1 MESLD
6 FRVEVGGGAAQGYE
20 VLLRAPDGGE
30 ISNAVELPLPELE
43 ELAARVP
50 DAVIAS
56 SLRLRRA
63 VPEEEKPV
71 RHLGGRLFDAVFSGR
86 GRGMFTAGRHQ
97 AEREGRALRLVLQI
111 RPPELARLPW
121 EFLFDPD
128 EDDYVG
134 LSAALVRCPVTSS
147 WARPLQVAGPLRVL
161 GMTALPDNQQ
171 ELAVAAEQQRLAET
185 LDPLVRAG
193 QVELEW
199 VAGQSWRELQAG
211 VRQGSWH
218 VLHFI
223 GHGGFDA
230 ATDEGKL
237 ALTAEDR
244 GTYLL
249 GAEDLAMMLRKHT
262 SLRLVVL
269 NACETGRA
277 SALDGFSSM
286 AGALARRGVPAVLA
300 MQQKITDR
308 AALEFSRTFYEELAS
323 QPYVEQCVTQARQA
337 IRLALPGT
345 LEWGT
350 PVLYMKTPGGI
361 LFDLADRRAGDAAGT
376 ADTAQKGQ
384 GADSATAAALE
395 ELYVEGLEAL
405 YTEQWDAAVH
415 SFAAVV
421 AANRGFKD
429 SARKLN
435 QARAEQRLASW
446 YTAGHAAAEA
456 GRWEEAIGHLAA
468 LVAAAPAYK
477 DAAQLLERARK
488 ERVLAEL
495 RGEIAA
501 LHRAG
506 KWAAVLVVGDRL
518 AAQAP
523 GDPDPDGLVESARA
537 ALEAERRTRGLVA
550 ARQRAV
556 DHIDAEAW
564 DQALHELTAIDE
576 AEPNYQDV
584 QELLERVNRERERIR
599 RERELIGLRAQI
611 AALHRAGNWAAVLVV
626 GDRLAALAPGDP
638 DAGRLVASARA
649 ALESERRTRELVA
662 ARQRAVDHIDTGEWD
677 QALQELTAIEEAEPS
692 YLDVRELLER
702 VHQERERIVMAQQE
716 RARKERDL
724 AELRSEVDAL
734 HRAGNWAAV
743 LVVGDR
749 LAALAPGDP
758 DAGGLVA
765 SARAAL
771 ELERRA
777 RDLVAGRQRALD
789 RIDAG
794 EWDQALRE
802 LAVIEQIEP
811 GYQDVRELIDRAR
824 HQQFRAVGISEHPV
838 ELVALTLKTYVEAVA
853 FSPDGTRLAISGHSG
868 LALVADLSR
877 GTWRRI
883 GSRSRPTHAAVWDVA
898 FDPAGRRVATASNH
912 GAQVWDA
919 RTRAKRLSVSHGR
932 GNPVRGVAFSP
943 DGRLLVTAGYDGAAG
958 VWDASAGHRL
968 LNIVARPFT
977 LLFGVAFSPDG
988 CLVAT
993 ACHDGTARVWDV
1005 STGAQVLQVTHDK
1018 PVHGVAFSP
1027 TRRVFAT
1034 ASDDGSAGVWDLST
1048 GAQLLRMTHP
1058 APVKAVAFSPDGRLL
1073 ATAGVGGTVLWDADT
1088 GAELLQVSRDRHQFG
1103 VAFSPDG
1110 RLLAVA
1116 GWSKALQLWQLR
1128 EESSPAPEQ
1137 EAITGA
1143 KSRPAPLSTTA
1154 IGRLAHARS
1163 RHPVRR
1169 YRLIAAAA
1177 LCAVAVSLLVILPQE
1192 LSGGGSSGA
1201 TPPAHPSTGTPL
1213 GWQRSASRAN
1223 PDYDMVDDVAFSPDG
1238 TMLAI
1243 ASGEGTS
1250 TYLWNLASGKMTTLT
1265 DPGDPSKDNI
1275 NGVAFSPNSKTL
1287 AVGDGNG
1294 TTYLWNLAS
1303 GQITHTLTDPDS
1315 QSDGIIY
1322 QIAWSGNGAA
1332 LAVVGLSNIYLW
1344 QMPSGQVTTV
1354 KMPAGALGG
1363 NSVALNSAGT
1373 TLAVG
1378 DFNGSTYLWNIASGQ
1393 FTETLPYPGKF
1404 TESVDSVNVAFSPD
1418 GTMLAVGDDSGA
1430 TYLWNLASRKIAAT
1444 LMPRDL
1450 KAAVDSVA
1458 FSPDGKTLAVG
1469 ESNGATYV
1477 WNLLTDKSTA
1487 TLTDPVIPSPGIPIT
1502 QTVSS
1507 VAFSPDGTTL
1517 AIGDYDGG
1525 FYLWKRNA
1533 HT

>member
-1 MESLD
+1 VESLD

-556 DHIDAEAW
+556 DHIDA
-564 DQALHELTAIDE
+564 
-576 AEPNYQDV
+576 
-584 QELLERVNRERERIR
+584 
-599 RERELIGLRAQI
+599 
-611 AALHRAGNWAAVLVV
+611 
-626 GDRLAALAPGDP
+626 
-638 DAGRLVASARA
+638 
-649 ALESERRTRELVA
+649 
-662 ARQRAVDHIDTGEWD
+662 GEWD

-702 VHQERERIVMAQQE
+702 VHQERERIVMTQQE

-883 GSRSRPTHAAVWDVA
+883 GSRSRPTHADVWDVA

-1418 GTMLAVGDDSGA
+1418 GTTLAVGDDSGA